1 METFPLQENVI
12 KKCYSILVRSKTID
26 PSLVKLLKVL
36 HDKLGEVIAT
46 IEGRENPVEVKFI
59 GKRRQ
64 DRSDEN
70 DPPAKRHN
78 PDEDKEEDPENV
90 VEYLHKK
97 AAEKAALYN

>member
-1 METFPLQENVI
+1 METFPLQAKAI
-12 KKCYSILVRSKTID
+12 KKCYSILARSKTID

-78 PDEDKEEDPENV
+78 PEEDEEDPENI
-90 VEYLHKK
+90 VEYLHRK
-97 AAEKAALYN
+97 AAEKATLYN